1 MSSFPQMECSGGVT
15 PCQFRW
21 QRCTPMMYLC
31 LWFSTSG
38 HCCRNSP
45 TEVRNI
51 LNTNAATTASAAG
64 YAKVTHR
71 LDRSKSGISLDRA
84 QKTQL
89 NSQKQ
94 HFCGIFWHLL
104 SGILIKDHQ
113 LQFPLLHQWYHLI
126 LLPSLSATAPLR
138 HPQRPS
144 QPTGGEMSAMH
155 N

>member
-1 MSSFPQMECSGGVT
+1 MECSGGVT
-15 PCQFRW
+15 PNQFRG
-21 QRCTPMMYLC
+21 QRCTPMTYLC

-51 LNTNAATTASAAG
+51 VYTNATTTASAAG

-71 LDRSKSGISLDRA
+71 LDGSKSGTSLDRA
-84 QKTQL
+84 HKTQL
-89 NSQKQ
+89 NSKKQ
-94 HFCGIFWHLL
+94 HICRIVFVHLL

-113 LQFPLLHQWYHLI
+113 LQFPLLHQRYHLL
-126 LLPSLSATAPLR
+126 LLPSRSATAPLS

-144 QPTGGEMSAMH
+144 HPIGVEMSATH